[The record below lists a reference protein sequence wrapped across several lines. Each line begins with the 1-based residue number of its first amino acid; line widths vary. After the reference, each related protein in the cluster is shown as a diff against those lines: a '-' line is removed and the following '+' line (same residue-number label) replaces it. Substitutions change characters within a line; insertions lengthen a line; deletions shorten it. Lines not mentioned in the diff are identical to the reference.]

1 VDGLAATFAEAGIKV
16 ASFTFSAAVLYS
28 AIRLRPGP
36 APANFVLVHE
46 SEREMEIYGES
57 DARPVFSA
65 TFPGGDPRALGLA
78 KSELRLEAENEP
90 QPLSELLPKP
100 AIFPSS
106 HDPATPAFLG
116 HALPYATALA
126 GSCPWLSLDGNV
138 LPLERRR
145 GSSRVRLI
153 PTFTLGS
160 LLLLLLGGLAAQSRM
175 ADNRYLAVLQR
186 EIQRFEPAASKVAT
200 LDRAMMEAR
209 SRTHLLD
216 DYRRRPKYDMDA
228 LLEVTKL
235 IPPPGWVGSFEL
247 DRQNLQIAGESEQ
260 AAGLLKTLD
269 NSPLFERS
277 EFTMPITRVPS
288 GDAFRIRL
296 TRSIGTPPVNSP
308 AQGRAGQQL
317 SFSPGFV
324 STMPIPP
331 GFQQAQPVAG
341 PPPMLPLPASGV
353 IK

>member
-1 VDGLAATFAEAGIKV
+1 
-16 ASFTFSAAVLYS
+16 
-28 AIRLRPGP
+28 
-36 APANFVLVHE
+36 
-46 SEREMEIYGES
+46 
-57 DARPVFSA
+57 
-65 TFPGGDPRALGLA
+65 LGLA
-78 KSELRLEAENEP
+78 KSELRLEPEVEP
-90 QPLSELLPKP
+90 QPFSELLPKP
-100 AIFPSS
+100 TVFPAS
-106 HDPATPAFLG
+106 HDPAGTEFVG

-126 GSCPWLSLDGNV
+126 GACPWLSLDGNV
-138 LPLERRR
+138 LPLEQRR

-153 PTFTLGS
+153 PTFTLAS
-160 LLLLLLGGLAAQSRM
+160 LLVLTLGGLAAQSRM

-186 EIQRFEPAASKVAT
+186 EIQRFEPTASKVAT
-200 LDRAMMEAR
+200 LDRAVTEAR

-235 IPPPGWVGSFEL
+235 IPPPGWVGSFDL

-277 EFTMPITRVPS
+277 EFTMPITRTPS

-296 TRSIGTPPVNSP
+296 ARSIGTPPVAAP
-308 AQGRAGQQL
+308 AQNRGGQQ
-317 SFSPGFV
+317 STFSPGFV

-331 GFQQAQPVAG
+331 GFQQAAPVAA
-341 PPPMLPLPASGV
+341 PPPMLPLPSSGV